1 MPDAEKS
8 NALAKLAGFNL
19 GAAYLRARRLFKR
32 RMSALDLSPLEY
44 SILALAGGRGMHQAR
59 IGAALDIPM
68 QNLTVV
74 MERME
79 ERALVVRVRSASDRR
94 AQVVRLGARGVRL
107 FQRARKIM
115 PVLERELLEPLN
127 AGERK
132 IFRELLWKL
141 ARPNRTPN
149 VLAFPPAPVS
159 SASKKAAR

>member
-1 MPDAEKS
+1 MNP
-8 NALAKLAGFNL
+8 LAKLAGFNL
-19 GAAYLRARRLFKR
+19 GAVYLRARRLFKK

-44 SILALAGGRGMHQAR
+44 SILALAGGKGMHQAR

-79 ERALVVRVRSASDRR
+79 ERDLVVRVRSESDRR
-94 AQVVRLGARGVRL
+94 AQVVRLSGAGVRL

-115 PVLERELLEPLN
+115 VVLERELLDPLS

-132 IFRELLWKL
+132 IFRELLLKL
-141 ARPNRTPN
+141 ASASRTPA
-149 VLAFPPAPVS
+149 VLAFPAAPVR
-159 SASKKAAR
+159 SARKKAAR